1 MGRYLLEPD
10 GAVIRAGALDQV
22 QPGAWLLDEQVAYL
36 SSDQPYQGRLATCFE
51 VLEELDHNP
60 KLLRAWVREHRIGTL
75 EIKKRAID
83 VDPAALRRKLQP
95 KGPNSATLVLARTTA
110 GTRALVCRRC

>member
-1 MGRYLLEPD
+1 M
-10 GAVIRAGALDQV
+10 
-22 QPGAWLLDEQVAYL
+22 AYL

-75 EIKKRAID
+75 EIKKRGTS
-83 VDPAALRRKLQP
+83 VTPEELRRNVP
-95 KGPNSATLVLARTTA
+95 ENVPE
-110 GTRALVCRRC
+110 